1 MATRMTTQPPP
12 SVYYDERGRRLTIL
26 PDPSRYREPEL
37 MEQFPILAMI
47 VLALRAFFRGEEDV
61 LMSGEGYL
69 CETGDSYSD
78 RFVPDI
84 VFARVENPRTIEH
97 IQNGY
102 VIDEVGK
109 PPDLVLEVASEST
122 GRRDYTFKRDGY
134 QRMGVGEYWRFDP
147 SGGDWHDAALAGDLL
162 VDGVYQPIEVHREA
176 DGSVWGRSEALGLD
190 IYWVESDGGD
200 SEGVPRF
207 YDYQRG
213 EFLPEYEELV
223 DQRDEERSGRLLAE
237 AQAESESKARAEAEA
252 RAESESRARAEA
264 EARARAAEAELQR
277 LRRASSDRD

>member
-1 MATRMTTQPPP
+1 MYEERAEEMATRMTTQPPP

-47 VLALRAFFRGEEDV
+47 VLALRAFFRDQEDV

-84 VFARVENPRTIEH
+84 VFARVEDPHTIEH

-122 GRRDYTFKRDGY
+122 GRRDYTFKRDAY
-134 QRMGVGEYWRFDP
+134 ERMGVGEYWRFDP

-162 VDGVYQPIEVHREA
+162 VDEVYQPIEVHREA

-190 IYWVESDGGD
+190 IYWVESDGKT
-200 SEGVPRF
+200 EGVPRF
-207 YDYQRG
+207 YDYRRG
-213 EFLPEYEELV
+213 EFLPDYEEMV
-223 DQRDEERSGRLLAE
+223 EQRDEERSGRLLAE
-237 AQAESESKARAEAEA
+237 ARAEA
-252 RAESESRARAEA
+252 ESRARAEA
-264 EARARAAEAELQR
+264 EARANAAEAELH
-277 LRRASSDRD
+277 RRRGLSSGQD

>member
-1 MATRMTTQPPP
+1 MYEERGEEMATRMTTQPPP

-47 VLALRAFFRGEEDV
+47 VLALRAFFRDEEDV

-84 VFARVENPRTIEH
+84 VFARVEDPRTIEH

-134 QRMGVGEYWRFDP
+134 ERMGVGEYWRFDP

-162 VDGVYQPIEVHREA
+162 VDGVYQPIEVHRES
-176 DGSVWGRSEALGLD
+176 DGSVWGRSDALGLD
-190 IYWVESDGGD
+190 IYWVESDGD
-200 SEGVPRF
+200 TEGVPRF

-223 DQRDEERSGRLLAE
+223 GQRDEERAGRLLAE
-237 AQAESESKARAEAEA
+237 ARVEA
-252 RAESESRARAEA
+252 ESRARAEA

-277 LRRASSDRD
+277 LRRAFSDQD

>member
-1 MATRMTTQPPP
+1 MYEERGEEMATRMTTQPPP
-12 SVYYDERGRRLTIL
+12 SVYYDERGRRLTVL

-47 VLALRAFFRGEEDV
+47 VLALRAFFRDEEDV

-84 VFARVENPRTIEH
+84 VFARVEDPYTIEH

-134 QRMGVGEYWRFDP
+134 ERMGVGEYWRFDP

-190 IYWVESDGGD
+190 IYWVESDGET
-200 SEGVPRF
+200 EGVPRF
-207 YDYQRG
+207 YDYRRG
-213 EFLPEYEELV
+213 EFLPDYEEMME
-223 DQRDEERSGRLLAE
+223 QRDEERAGRLLAE
-237 AQAESESKARAEAEA
+237 ARVEA
-252 RAESESRARAEA
+252 ESRARAEA
-264 EARARAAEAELQR
+264 EARAKAAEAELQR

>member
-1 MATRMTTQPPP
+1 MMYEERGEEMATRMTTQPPP
-12 SVYYDERGRRLTIL
+12 SVYYDERGRRLTVL

-47 VLALRAFFRGEEDV
+47 VLALRAFFRDEEDV

-84 VFARVENPRTIEH
+84 VFAWVEDPYTIEH

-134 QRMGVGEYWRFDP
+134 ERMGVGEYWRFDP

-190 IYWVESDGGD
+190 IYWVESDGET
-200 SEGVPRF
+200 EGVPRF
-207 YDYQRG
+207 YDYRRG
-213 EFLPEYEELV
+213 EFLPDYEEMME
-223 DQRDEERSGRLLAE
+223 QRDEERAGRLLAE
-237 AQAESESKARAEAEA
+237 ARVEA
-252 RAESESRARAEA
+252 ESRARAEA
-264 EARARAAEAELQR
+264 EARAKAAEAELQR

>member
-1 MATRMTTQPPP
+1 MATRMTVQPPP
-12 SVYYDERGRRLTIL
+12 SIYYDERGRRLTIL

-47 VLALRAFFRGEEDV
+47 VLALREFFRDQEDV

-69 CETGDSYSD
+69 CESGDSYSD
-78 RFVPDI
+78 SFVPDI
-84 VFARVENPRTIEH
+84 VFARVEDPRTIEH

-134 QRMGVGEYWRFDP
+134 EKMGVGEYWRFDP

-190 IYWVESDGGD
+190 IYWMENDGGD

-207 YDYQRG
+207 YDYERG
-213 EFLPEYEELV
+213 EFLPEYGELV
-223 DQRDEERSGRLLAE
+223 GQRDVERAGRLLAE
-237 AQAESESKARAEAEA
+237 AQ
-252 RAESESRARAEA
+252 AESESRARAEA
-264 EARARAAEAELQR
+264 EARAKAAEAELQR
-277 LRRASSDRD
+277 LRGVSSDED

>member
-1 MATRMTTQPPP
+1 MATRMTVQPPP
-12 SVYYDERGRRLTIL
+12 SVYYDERGRRLTVL
-26 PDPSRYREPEL
+26 PDPPRDREPEL
-37 MEQFPILAMI
+37 MEQFPILAM
-47 VLALRAFFRGEEDV
+47 VVSVLRAFFRDQEDV

-69 CETGDSYSD
+69 CESGDSYSD

-84 VFARVENPRTIEH
+84 VFARVEDPRTIEH

-109 PPDLVLEVASEST
+109 PPDLVLEVASPST

-134 QRMGVGEYWRFDP
+134 ERMGVGEYWRFDP
-147 SGGDWHDAALAGDLL
+147 SGGDWHDAALVGELL
-162 VDGVYQPIEVHREA
+162 VEGVYQPIGLHYEA
-176 DGSVWGRSEALGLD
+176 DGSIWGRSAALGLD
-190 IYWVESDGGD
+190 LYWVES
-200 SEGVPRF
+200 EGEAKGVLRF

-213 EFLPEYEELV
+213 EFLPEYVELEG
-223 DQRDEERSGRLLAE
+223 QRDEERAGRLV
-237 AQAESESKARAEAEA
+237 AEA

-277 LRRASSDRD
+277 LRGASPDQG